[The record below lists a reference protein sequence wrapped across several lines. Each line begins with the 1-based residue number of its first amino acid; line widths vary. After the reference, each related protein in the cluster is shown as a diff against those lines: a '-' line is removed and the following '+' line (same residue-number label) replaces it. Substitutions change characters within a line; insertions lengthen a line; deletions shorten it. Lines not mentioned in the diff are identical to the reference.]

1 MIAILLI
8 LVAFGLGAVPFGLYV
23 ARFVKGIDP
32 RDAGSKNIGATNV
45 ARLCGTQ
52 WGVLVL
58 VLDIF
63 KGYLP
68 AALAP
73 DGTGWLALSLIG
85 AASIAGHAY
94 SPLLQF
100 RGGKAVATTIGVFLA
115 LAPWTMFFSVI
126 ACLAVIA
133 LSGYV
138 SMGSLTLALALPF
151 FSFFTGNIW
160 LLPLSLCVMLFLF
173 WRHRENIL
181 RLDRGEE
188 MPWRRRKDDPVT
200 EPPDLEG

>member
-1 MIAILLI
+1 MLAILLTV
-8 LVAFGLGAVPFGLYV
+8 VAFCLGAIPFGLYV

-32 RDAGSKNIGATNV
+32 RDSGSRNTGATNV

-58 VLDIF
+58 VLDLA

-68 AALAP
+68 ATLAP
-73 DGTGWLALSLIG
+73 ADTGWLGLSCIG
-85 AASIAGHAY
+85 LAAILGHIY
-94 SPLLQF
+94 SPLLQMK
-100 RGGKAVATTIGVFLA
+100 GGKAVATTIGVFLA
-115 LAPWTMFFSVI
+115 VAPWATVLS
-126 ACLAVIA
+126 ALCCLAVIA

-151 FSFFTGNIW
+151 FSLLTGNFATV
-160 LLPLSLCVMLFLF
+160 PMAVVVMLILF

-181 RLDRGEE
+181 RLSRGEE
-188 MPWRRRKDDPVT
+188 MPWRKRKDDPPT
-200 EPPDLEG
+200 EMPDLEA

>member
-1 MIAILLI
+1 MFAILLI

-23 ARFVKGIDP
+23 ARVVKGIDP
-32 RDAGSKNIGATNV
+32 RDAGSRNIGATNV

-73 DGTGWLALSLIG
+73 ADAGWVALSLIG
-85 AASIAGHAY
+85 AASILGHAY
-94 SPLLQF
+94 SPLLNF

-115 LAPWTMFFSVI
+115 LAPWTMFFSVVC
-126 ACLAVIA
+126 CLGVIA

-138 SMGSLTLALALPF
+138 SVGSLTLALALPV
-151 FSFFTGNIW
+151 FSLLTGNIG
-160 LLPLSLCVMLFLF
+160 LIPLSLCVMLFLF

-181 RLDRGEE
+181 RLSKGEE
-188 MPWRRRKDDPVT
+188 MPWRRRKDDPVV

>member
-32 RDAGSKNIGATNV
+32 RDAGSKNVGATNV

-73 DGTGWLALSLIG
+73 EGTGWIALTLIG

-100 RGGKAVATTIGVFLA
+100 KGGKAVATTIGVYLA
-115 LAPWTMFFSVI
+115 LAPWTMFFSVLC
-126 ACLAVIA
+126 CLGVIA

-151 FSFFTGNIW
+151 FSFFTGNIG
-160 LLPLSLCVMLFLF
+160 LLPLSLAVMLFLF

-181 RLDRGEE
+181 RLDKGQE

>member
-1 MIAILLI
+1 MTAILLI
-8 LVAFGLGAVPFGLYV
+8 IVAFGLGAVPFGLYV

-68 AALAP
+68 AAMAP

-160 LLPLSLCVMLFLF
+160 LLPLSLAVMLFLF

-188 MPWRRRKDDPVT
+188 MPWRRRKDDAVT

>member
-58 VLDIF
+58 ALDIF

-73 DGTGWLALSLIG
+73 DGTGWVALTLIG
-85 AASIAGHAY
+85 AASILGHAY

-115 LAPWTMFFSVI
+115 LAPWAMFFAVVC
-126 ACLAVIA
+126 CLAVIA

-138 SMGSLTLALALPF
+138 SMGSLTLALALPV
-151 FSFFTGNIW
+151 FSLLTGS
-160 LLPLSLCVMLFLF
+160 LRMVPLAAGVMLFLF

-181 RLDRGEE
+181 RLSKGEE

>member
-1 MIAILLI
+1 MIAFLLF
-8 LVAFGLGAVPFGLYV
+8 LMAFGLGMVPFGLYV

-32 RDAGSKNIGATNV
+32 RDAGSRNVGATNV
-45 ARLCGTQ
+45 ARLCGTP

-58 VLDIF
+58 ALDLF
-63 KGYLP
+63 KGFLP

-73 DGTGWLALSLIG
+73 AETGWIALSLIG
-85 AASIAGHAY
+85 AASILGHAY
-94 SPLLQF
+94 SPLLNL

-115 LAPWTMFFSVI
+115 LAPGAVVLSA
-126 ACLAVIA
+126 ACCVAVIW

-138 SMGSLTLALALPF
+138 SMGSLTLALALPVF
-151 FSFFTGNIW
+151 CLFTGNIGMV
-160 LLPLSLCVMLFLF
+160 PLAVGVMLFLF

-188 MPWRRRKDDPVT
+188 MPWRKGKKC
-200 EPPDLEG
+200 EEGEE

>member
-32 RDAGSKNIGATNV
+32 RDAGSKNVGATNV

-58 VLDIF
+58 ALDIF

-73 DGTGWLALSLIG
+73 EGTGWLALSLIA
-85 AASIAGHAY
+85 AASILGHAY
-94 SPLLQF
+94 SPMLNM

-115 LAPWTMFFSVI
+115 LAPWSMFFSVI
-126 ACLAVIA
+126 CCLAVIA

-138 SMGSLTLALALPF
+138 SVGSLTLALALPF
-151 FSFFTGNIW
+151 FSFFTGNIG
-160 LLPLSLCVMLFLF
+160 LVPLSLCVMLFLF

-181 RLDRGEE
+181 RLDKGQE

>member
-32 RDAGSKNIGATNV
+32 RDAGSKNVGATNV

-58 VLDIF
+58 ALDIF

-73 DGTGWLALSLIG
+73 RNT
-85 AASIAGHAY
+85 
-94 SPLLQF
+94 PMV
-100 RGGKAVATTIGVFLA
+100 VATPIR
-115 LAPWTMFFSVI
+115 P
-126 ACLAVIA
+126 C
-133 LSGYV
+133 
-138 SMGSLTLALALPF
+138 
-151 FSFFTGNIW
+151 
-160 LLPLSLCVMLFLF
+160 
-173 WRHRENIL
+173 
-181 RLDRGEE
+181 
-188 MPWRRRKDDPVT
+188 
-200 EPPDLEG
+200 

>member
-151 FSFFTGNIW
+151 FSFLTGNIW

>member
-68 AALAP
+68 AAMAP
-73 DGTGWLALSLIG
+73 DGTGWLALTLIG

-100 RGGKAVATTIGVFLA
+100 KGGKAVATTIGVFLA
-115 LAPWTMFFSVI
+115 LAPWAMFFAVVC
-126 ACLAVIA
+126 CLGVIA

-138 SMGSLTLALALPF
+138 SMGSLTLALALPV
-151 FSFFTGNIW
+151 FSLLTGNIGMV
-160 LLPLSLCVMLFLF
+160 PLSLCVMLFLF

>member
-32 RDAGSKNIGATNV
+32 RDAGSKNVGATNV

-58 VLDIF
+58 ALDIF

-73 DGTGWLALSLIG
+73 EGTGWLALSLIA
-85 AASIAGHAY
+85 AASILGHAY
-94 SPLLQF
+94 SPMLNM

-115 LAPWTMFFSVI
+115 VAPWAMFFAVVC
-126 ACLAVIA
+126 CLAVIA

-138 SMGSLTLALALPF
+138 SMGSLTLALALPV
-151 FSFFTGNIW
+151 FSLLTGNIGMI
-160 LLPLSLCVMLFLF
+160 PLSLGVMLFLF

-188 MPWRRRKDDPVT
+188 MPWRRRKDDPIT

>member
-1 MIAILLI
+1 MIAFLLF
-8 LVAFGLGAVPFGLYV
+8 LAAFGLGMVPFGLYV
-23 ARFVKGIDP
+23 ARIVKGIDP
-32 RDAGSKNIGATNV
+32 RDAGSKNVGATNV
-45 ARLCGTQ
+45 ARLCGTP

-58 VLDIF
+58 ALDLF
-63 KGYLP
+63 KGFIP

-73 DGTGWLALSLIG
+73 ADTGWLMLSLIG
-85 AASIAGHAY
+85 AAAILGHAY
-94 SPLLQF
+94 SPILNF

-115 LAPWTMFFSVI
+115 LAPGALI
-126 ACLAVIA
+126 LAVLCCVGVIW

-151 FSFFTGNIW
+151 FCLLTGN
-160 LLPLSLCVMLFLF
+160 LGMLPLATGVMLFLF

-188 MPWRRRKDDPVT
+188 MPWRKGKT
-200 EPPDLEG
+200 GEAGA